1 MVGGII
7 IGLILAI
14 VFLGGGIFLGMLL
27 GINMEQNHN
36 KRETP
41 GRYKPIKP
49 VSYSDYYRN
58 YYYEH
63 FPEQEEEAQ
72 EDNSEHEDDRD
83 F

>member
-27 GINMEQNHN
+27 GVNMERNNN

-49 VSYSDYYRN
+49 ASYSNYYRN
-58 YYYEH
+58 YY
-63 FPEQEEEAQ
+63 QERETQ
-72 EDNSEHEDDRD
+72 EDNSEHKDDRD